1 MWCHAP
7 RMGAMN
13 TSMPDSASATCK
25 QIQLQDKRLLA
36 YAEYGDPQG
45 KPVMLFHGTPGSRL
59 FHHPDES
66 IALSVGARVIVPD
79 RPGFGLSDF
88 RARRCLLDWPDDV
101 VQLADALGIDR
112 FAVAGISGGGPYAI
126 ACALRI
132 PHRLTRAALIS
143 SMAPLSFPASTEGMM
158 WRNRLL
164 FRLSQNSQ
172 MLTRLSW
179 WIMSLAYRQNPQRFF
194 AFETGLSSR
203 SERDVINRPEVESI
217 LVRDYGEAL
226 RTGVDGVAWETI
238 MLAQPWGFRLEDV
251 AMETHLWH
259 GEEDARTPIAMGR
272 YLAANIPNCRAA
284 FLSSEGHE
292 VFYSHWREILCI
304 LTPPEV
310 REEAVKEVSTETQKK
325 PRRRVTR
332 RVPASD
338 AKGTAASEEPRQPRH
353 QSKPKAER
361 APRTR
366 KQLTTAGSASGTAS

>member
-13 TSMPDSASATCK
+13 KSMPDSASATCK

-59 FHHPDES
+59 FRHPDES

-101 VQLADALGIDR
+101 VQLADALGIDS

-143 SMAPLSFPASTEGMM
+143 SMAPLSFPASTDGMM

-179 WIMSLAYRQNPQRFF
+179 WIMSLAYRQNPQSFF
-194 AFETGLSSR
+194 RFETGLSSQ
-203 SERDVINRPEVESI
+203 SERDVTNRPEVESI

-226 RTGVDGVAWETI
+226 RTGIDGVAWETI

-251 AMETHLWH
+251 AIETHLWH
-259 GEEDARTPIAMGR
+259 GEEDARTPVAMGR

-292 VFYSHWREILCI
+292 VFYNHWREILCI

-338 AKGTAASEEPRQPRH
+338 AKGTAASEEPRQPRR

>member
-1 MWCHAP
+1 
-7 RMGAMN
+7 MGAMN
-13 TSMPDSASATCK
+13 KSMPDSASATCK

-45 KPVMLFHGTPGSRL
+45 KPVMLFPGTPGSRL

-66 IALSVGARVIVPD
+66 IALSVGARVLVPD

-143 SMAPLSFPASTEGMM
+143 SMAPLSFPASTDGMM

-179 WIMSLAYRQNPQRFF
+179 WIMNLAYRQNPQSFF
-194 AFETGLSSR
+194 RFETGLSSR
-203 SERDVINRPEVESI
+203 SERDVTNRPEVESI

-226 RTGVDGVAWETI
+226 RTGIDGVAWETI

-251 AMETHLWH
+251 VIETHLWH
-259 GEEDARTPIAMGR
+259 GEEDARTPVTMGR

-284 FLSSEGHE
+284 FLASEGHE
-292 VFYSHWREILCI
+292 LFYNHWREILCI

-338 AKGTAASEEPRQPRH
+338 AKGTAASEEPRQPRR